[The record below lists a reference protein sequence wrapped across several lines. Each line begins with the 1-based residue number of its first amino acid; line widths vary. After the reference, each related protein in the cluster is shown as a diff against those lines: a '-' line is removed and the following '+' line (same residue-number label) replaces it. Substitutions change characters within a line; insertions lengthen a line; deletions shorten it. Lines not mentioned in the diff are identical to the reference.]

1 MGGLLTTLIPLLAG
15 DTLSDISKLLGV
27 DDNKTRQAVTMALP
41 LLIGALSRNA
51 STPDGAQALTG
62 ALLIDHSG
70 GLLEDLLG
78 NLSKKEPV
86 DDGSA
91 ILGHVFG
98 DKRSG
103 FEQNISRSSDLD
115 PETAEHC

>member
-1 MGGLLTTLIPLLAG
+1 
-15 DTLSDISKLLGV
+15 
-27 DDNKTRQAVTMALP
+27 
-41 LLIGALSRNA
+41 
-51 STPDGAQALTG
+51 
-62 ALLIDHSG
+62 
-70 GLLEDLLG
+70 
-78 NLSKKEPV
+78 V

-115 PETAEHC
+115 PKTAAHC